1 MEGGGTAGRRGDEPG
16 RYHRSVPEPI
26 PVAAAVARR
35 FLVLR
40 HFLAPP
46 RSLPPGAESV
56 LAVIDRLGSVQFDP
70 LGVAGRNHDLV
81 LHARIAGYRPAWT
94 DDLLYRRRLL
104 FEALNKGLSI
114 LPTRELPWYRHTW
127 DRHALRHEGGIFA
140 EHPDAVEGLLDRLR
154 AEGPLSSIDFEREPP
169 IDWHWGPT
177 SRVRAVLEALSEAGI
192 IGLARRE
199 GNRRYYDLIER
210 LQPSELLAE
219 RIPEAEQIRHRLLSR
234 FRGHGLLAAT
244 GGAELWGGT
253 VPPTPGG
260 RTAGPRRV
268 ALVAELVERGDLT
281 PVEVE
286 GVRQVRHVVT
296 DELPVLAQAEREV
309 EADLGPGGA
318 GPAVAFLAPLD
329 PLAWDRDLLRSLFGF
344 DYVWE
349 VYVPAARRRWGYY
362 VLPILFGDRLVGRIE
377 PRLDREARRV
387 RILGVW
393 WEAGFEPLAQPGF
406 VPALAAALRDYAAFG
421 GAKAVTWPR
430 TRTGRALAQA
440 LEEVAVEND
449 GPRRARATIPSGAA
463 APGDAVG
470 SSGAAA
476 SGGATDAG
484 AVGGRPARRSR
495 PESSRA
501 RA

>member
-1 MEGGGTAGRRGDEPG
+1 M
-16 RYHRSVPEPI
+16 PEPI

-40 HFLAPP
+40 HFLAPS
-46 RSLPPGAESV
+46 RSLPPEPESV

-81 LHARIAGYRPAWT
+81 LHARITGYRPEWT

-127 DRHALRHEGGIFA
+127 DRHALRHEDGIFA
-140 EHPDAVEGLLDRLR
+140 EHPDAVESILERLR
-154 AEGPLSSIDFEREPP
+154 ADGPLASIDFEREPP

-199 GNRRYYDLIER
+199 GNRRYYDLMER
-210 LQPSELLAE
+210 LQPAELLEE

-244 GGAELWGGT
+244 GGAELWLAT
-253 VPPTPGG
+253 VPRTPDG
-260 RTAGPRRV
+260 RADGRRRTE
-268 ALVAELVERGDLT
+268 LVADLVERGELT
-281 PVEVE
+281 RVRVE

-296 DELPVLAQAEREV
+296 DELPVLAQAGREI
-309 EADLGPGGA
+309 EAHLPPGGVEPGA
-318 GPAVAFLAPLD
+318 AFLAPLD
-329 PLAWDRDLLRSLFGF
+329 PLAWDRDLLGSLFGF
-344 DYVWE
+344 EYVWE
-349 VYVPAARRRWGYY
+349 VYVPAAKRRWGYY
-362 VLPILFGDRLVGRIE
+362 VLPVLFGDRIVGRIE
-377 PRLDREARRV
+377 PRIDRTARRV
-387 RILGVW
+387 RILGAW
-393 WEAGFEPLAQPGF
+393 WEAGFDPLAEPGF
-406 VPALAAALRDYAAFG
+406 VPALADALHDYAAFA

-440 LEEVAVEND
+440 LAGVVVGND

-463 APGDAVG
+463 APGHAVG

-476 SGGATDAG
+476 PGHAVGSSGAAAPGGATDAG